1 MSIIEGMIRQSTNN
15 PLPDD
20 ERDGKMSASKVEA
33 VLLCPAYL
41 QANKEYEWVGD
52 RSAADEGTARHLHEE
67 KQTPIEEIQ
76 NPERIK
82 AAIQSRKAIQWC
94 RETLEIDGEIT
105 RELRLWWDEDW
116 SGQLDYFELQGDRVF
131 IADYKMLRGE
141 HEPAKRNVQLQ
152 AQGALAVKN
161 YPNIND
167 VYLALVEPFQD
178 PTYTTVHYS
187 REFLLNKGKEFTEAS
202 RKALEPNPPMNP
214 GPKQCKWCA
223 AQPFC
228 PALRNLI
235 TQTLTNYGQMA

>member
-1 MSIIEGMIRQSTNN
+1 MSTIEGMIRQSTNN

-94 RETLEIDGEIT
+94 RETLGMDGEIT
-105 RELRLWWDEDW
+105 RELRLWWDEHW
-116 SGQLDYFELQGDRVF
+116 SGQLDYFELQGDKVF

-161 YPNIND
+161 YPDVND

-187 REFLLNKGKEFTEAS
+187 REFLLKRGREFTEAS
-202 RKALEPNPPMNP
+202 IKALEPNPRMNP
-214 GPKQCKWCA
+214 GTKQCKWCA
-223 AQPFC
+223 AQAFC

-235 TQTLTNYGQMA
+235 TNTLLNYGQMA